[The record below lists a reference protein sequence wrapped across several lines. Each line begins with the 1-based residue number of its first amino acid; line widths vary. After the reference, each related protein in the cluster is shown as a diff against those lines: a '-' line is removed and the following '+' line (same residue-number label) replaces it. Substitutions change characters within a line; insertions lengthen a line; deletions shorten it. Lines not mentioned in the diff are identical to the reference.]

1 MFSHLKNLFDTRSDE
16 FSIETHAE
24 GIHFI
29 YQNFPKLAI
38 SMAFLPIVMAVLLWG
53 EVDNIILFPWM
64 LYALSI
70 GVARYWLAKRY
81 FQAKP
86 SPQESFRWGKYITL
100 TSLASGLS
108 YGLSAILFLTIS
120 PPTVQLFLFV
130 FIFGIVN
137 GSAFVSSHWLISFYV
152 FMLSTLSITALYLF
166 SLNDPAYAAIAV
178 LCLID
183 ILICFV
189 IGKRSSHSVL
199 SSIQLRFENAE
210 LIQQLTV
217 STKKAE
223 DANQRKTRFLAA
235 ASHDLRQPVHA
246 LGLFS
251 EALSTEVLSPTGRNT
266 LSFLKQSISS
276 LSELLNSLLDISRL
290 DAGVIAPSFNA
301 VDLSKLMPQLSHDF
315 KLECESKGLKWRMH
329 CQPAWVLTDG
339 ALLENILRNLLSNA
353 LRYTDNGGILFNC
366 KQRKDEV
373 WIEIWD
379 TGIGIAESEIEQV
392 FDEFYQINNP
402 ERDRQQGLGL
412 GLAIVHKQAQLLNHD
427 LSVCSRINKGSRF
440 RLKLKKTAPSTSV
453 EDSPVIVTN
462 RFAQQHI
469 LIIDDDES
477 ILVGMKLTLEAWG
490 CIVSTA
496 SNLEEAIDICTDTIP
511 DVIIADFRLR
521 DNING
526 IDVVQQL
533 RMQLNSHIPALLVT
547 GDTAP
552 DRLQQAQQSDLI
564 LLHKPVQPAKLR
576 AALNLL

>member
-1 MFSHLKNLFDTRSDE
+1 MSSLFKKLFDTRSDE
-16 FSIETHAE
+16 FSIETHAQ

-29 YQNFPKLAI
+29 YQNFPKLAL
-38 SMAFLPIVMAVLLWG
+38 SMAFLPIVMAFLLWG
-53 EVDNIILFPWM
+53 DVDNIILFPWIG
-64 LYALSI
+64 YALSVGI
-70 GVARYWLAKRY
+70 ARYWLAKRY

-86 SPQESFRWGKYITL
+86 SPQQSLRWGRYITL

-108 YGLSAILFLTIS
+108 YGLSAILFLKVS
-120 PPTVQLFLFV
+120 SPTVQLFLFV

-166 SLNDPAYAAIAV
+166 SLNDPAYVAIAL

-199 SSIQLRFENAE
+199 SSIQLRFENAD
-210 LIQQLTV
+210 LVAQLTN
-217 STKKAE
+217 STQIAE
-223 DANQRKTRFLAA
+223 EANSRKTRFLAS
-235 ASHDLRQPVHA
+235 ASHDLRQPIHA

-251 EALSTEVLSPTGRNT
+251 EALSAEKLSPTGKNT
-266 LSFLKQSISS
+266 LSFLKQSVAS
-276 LSELLNSLLDISRL
+276 LSQLLDSLLDISRL
-290 DAGVIAPSFNA
+290 DAGIITPRFSA
-301 VDLSKLMPQLSHDF
+301 VNVSQLIQNLACDF
-315 KLECESKGLKWRMH
+315 KIECESKNLQWRVS
-329 CQPAWVLTDG
+329 CQDAWVRSDSII
-339 ALLENILRNLLSNA
+339 LENILRNLLSNA
-353 LRYTDNGGILFNC
+353 VRYTDKGGILLSC
-366 KQRKDEV
+366 RQRNNQV

-379 TGIGIAESEIEQV
+379 TGIGISPEEQKQV
-392 FDEFYQINNP
+392 FDEFYQINNA

-412 GLAIVHKQAQLLNHD
+412 GLAIVQKQAQLLDHE
-427 LSVCSRINKGSRF
+427 LSLVSRLGKGTRF
-440 RLKLKKTAPSTSV
+440 RLKLKIAPPRLAPQ
-453 EDSPVIVTN
+453 EKLMLPTN
-462 RFAQQHI
+462 LSGRRI

-477 ILVGMKLTLEAWG
+477 ILAGMRMTLESWG
-490 CIVSTA
+490 CDVLGATDLVTA
-496 SNLEEAIDICTDTIP
+496 SLLCADSTP
-511 DVIIADFRLR
+511 DNIISDFRLR
-521 DNING
+521 DNVNG

-533 RMQLNSHIPALLVT
+533 RTQLDTHIPALLIT